1 MPFFNNRPKKHTP
14 NPRPE
19 AKLTL
24 IVAEKAPSQQLHLA
38 VREVET
44 SFPTEIPP
52 CSVISQPM
60 SRQ

>member
-14 NPRPE
+14 NHRPE

-24 IVAEKAPSQQLHLA
+24 IVAEKAPSQQVHLT

-52 CSVISQPM
+52 CSVNSQPM